1 MKRLLAGLLAL
12 AGAISVTGVPQFV
25 PADRVGDLLAANGLQ
40 RLQDVPLDVRQM
52 YIGNGSFRFYDAA
65 RRGGDFFFAGHLL
78 PRLPRNGDV
87 PIDDK
92 IHVVWA
98 NTDTQ
103 QARYT
108 ALSVQRSGSISSVSF
123 TKDHVYVSAH
133 LSPSAENTLVITR
146 DLKLQHELNG
156 YPRKV
161 LADGTLVFHNSQI
174 HFAPTH
180 IAELSAYDP
189 VRQIERKIY
198 PPANPDP
205 VRKEFVSRVR
215 AAYVL
220 RGESWFRINNH
231 HMNAERFDSSLGELE
246 ADEGT
251 HTIAFLIRYQNPIN
265 DADDPRTSG
274 EHVVAT
280 CTSMNRVDQITC
292 KERSLDAWTNA
303 LKLSKSTILND
314 RGDSQPGAR
323 ELLRR
328 AAATP
333 DAVP

>member
-1 MKRLLAGLLAL
+1 MKRLLAGLLVL
-12 AGAISVTGVPQFV
+12 AGAVSVTGGPQFV
-25 PADRVGDLLAANGLQ
+25 SADRLGDLLAANGMQ
-40 RLQDVPLDVRQM
+40 RLQDVPLNVRQM
-52 YIGNGSFRFYDAA
+52 YIGNGNHRFYNAA
-65 RRGGDFFFAGHLL
+65 HRGGDFVFAGYLL
-78 PRLPRNGDV
+78 SRLPRDGDV
-87 PIDDK
+87 PSDDK
-92 IHVVWA
+92 LHVVWA
-98 NTDTQ
+98 NTGSQ
-103 QARYT
+103 EARYA
-108 ALSVQRSGSISSVSF
+108 ALSVRRRGSISNVLV
-123 TKDHVYVSAH
+123 TKDHAYVSAH

-215 AAYVL
+215 AAYLL
-220 RGESWFRINNH
+220 RGETWFRTNNH
-231 HMNAERFDSSLGELE
+231 HMNPERFDSSLGELE
-246 ADEGT
+246 ADEST

-280 CTSMNRVDQITC
+280 CTSMNRVDQINC

-303 LKLSKSTILND
+303 LKLSKATILND

-333 DAVP
+333 DALP